1 MNQPSVLITGAAGG
15 IGRPAA
21 RTFAGAG
28 YRVCV
33 ADLHAV
39 AVEDAAAE
47 LREQVAGADVLPLV
61 FDQSDESSILASI
74 DAIRTWTDSLTSIAL
89 VAGTVQD
96 KTVPVTEL
104 DVAEWDR
111 VHNVNLRG
119 VFLSAKHLIPLLTRD
134 GSGSLTAIASYF
146 GRTGFPLFAGYCT
159 SKAGVIS
166 LVQTLAL
173 ELADEGIRANAIA
186 PGSVNTGM
194 HRKALVEEAAVR
206 GVSFEEMRDEYWR
219 RIPLKRAADP
229 QDIADALLFLAS
241 PQSKYITGATL
252 DVNGGVMLS

>member
-1 MNQPSVLITGAAGG
+1 MSQPSVLITGAAGG

-21 RTFAGAG
+21 RTFAEGG

-33 ADLHAV
+33 ADLDAG
-39 AVEDAAAE
+39 AVESLAEE
-47 LREQVAGADVLPLV
+47 LRQQVPSADVLPLV
-61 FDQSDESSILASI
+61 FDQSDEASILASL
-74 DAIRTWTDSLTSIAL
+74 DPIRGWTPRLTSVAL

-134 GSGSLTAIASYF
+134 GSGSIAAIASYF

-166 LVQTLAL
+166 LIQTLAL

-186 PGSVNTGM
+186 PGNVNTGM
-194 HRKALVEEAAVR
+194 HQKALIEEAEVR
-206 GVSFEEMRDEYWR
+206 GVSFEEMRDEYWG

-241 PQSKYITGATL
+241 RQAKYITGATL